1 VASSD
6 SASSSIKKS
15 GKTQRIIVVRQYMS
29 IKANIAKYIRNT
41 LLSHK
46 QTAESV

>member
-1 VASSD
+1 
-6 SASSSIKKS
+6 
-15 GKTQRIIVVRQYMS
+15 MS